1 MTSAAHEFDRV
12 IPLEGGHNFRDIGG
26 YRTQDGRTVAKGLV
40 YRSGTMS
47 ELSDCDH
54 AALDALGLQVICDFR
69 STRERNRRP
78 SRLPD
83 AATYE
88 IWSRDHQMSAG
99 DLTEA
104 MQHADATPEKSR
116 QLMIEAYHD
125 LAYEQ
130 APSYRELFQRL
141 AYGTLPLVFHCAA
154 GKDRTGVAA
163 ALLLDLLGVS
173 RDQVIEDYKLTDQFF
188 SRGCELVTKDPI
200 GNKLANVAREIW
212 EPMMRAD
219 PGYLTAMFD
228 TIEARHGSAEGF
240 IREELALDDA
250 GIAAIRTRLLV

>member
-1 MTSAAHEFDRV
+1 MTSAAHEYNRV
-12 IPLEGGHNFRDIGG
+12 VPLEGGHNFRDIGG
-26 YRTQDGRTVAKGLV
+26 YRARDGRTVATGLV

-47 ELSDCDH
+47 ELSDRDH
-54 AALDALGLQVICDFR
+54 AVLDTLGLQVICDFR
-69 STRERNRRP
+69 SSRERSRRP
-78 SRLPD
+78 SRLPE

-104 MQHADATPEKSR
+104 MRHPGATPEKSR

-130 APSYRELFQRL
+130 APSYRELFQRI
-141 AYGTLPLVFHCAA
+141 AYGSLPLVFHCAA

-173 RDQVIEDYKLTDQFF
+173 RDQVLADYTQTDQFF

-200 GNKLANVAREIW
+200 ASNLSGVAREIW

-219 PGYLTAMFD
+219 PAYLGAMFD

-240 IREELALDDA
+240 IREELALDDD
-250 GIAAIRTRLLV
+250 GVAAIRTRLLI